1 MKQARQQASNANE
14 KINPIQHEARESLRL
29 NKYISDSG
37 YCSRRQADRFIAE
50 GVVAIDGVTAT
61 VGQQVLPGQRVT
73 VEGNH
78 VTIDDEK
85 VYIALN
91 KPRGITCTTD
101 GAIEG
106 NISDFMNYPKM
117 IFPIG
122 RLDKDSS
129 GLILLTNDGDIVNKI
144 LREEYGHDKEYI
156 VSVNKM
162 IDEDFITQMSKGVE
176 IYNQQTHRMQV
187 TNPSDVEQVAPKT
200 FRIVLNQGLNRQIRR
215 MTKALGFKV
224 TTLNRVRIMN
234 INLGDLKVGEW
245 RYLSV
250 NELEEMNRRIQS
262 R

>member
-1 MKQARQQASNANE
+1 MKQARQQASNINE
-14 KINPIQHEARESLRL
+14 NINPIQHEARESLRL

-50 GVVAIDGVTAT
+50 GVVAIDGVTAI
-61 VGQQVLPGQRVT
+61 VGQKVAAGQRVT
-73 VEGNH
+73 VEGNL
-78 VTIDDEK
+78 VTIDEEK

-101 GAIEG
+101 TAIEG

-156 VSVNKM
+156 VSVNKA
-162 IDEDFITQMSKGVE
+162 IDKDFITKMSKGVE

-187 TNPSDVEQVAPKT
+187 TNPSEVERVAPKT
-200 FRIVLNQGLNRQIRR
+200 FRIILNQGLNRQIRR

-224 TTLNRVRIMN
+224 TSLNRVRIMN
-234 INLGDLKVGEW
+234 VKLGDLKVGEW

-250 NELEEMNRRIQS
+250 QELEEMNQRIQN

>member
-101 GAIEG
+101 GA
-106 NISDFMNYPKM
+106 Y
-117 IFPIG
+117 
-122 RLDKDSS
+122 
-129 GLILLTNDGDIVNKI
+129 
-144 LREEYGHDKEYI
+144 
-156 VSVNKM
+156 
-162 IDEDFITQMSKGVE
+162 
-176 IYNQQTHRMQV
+176 
-187 TNPSDVEQVAPKT
+187 
-200 FRIVLNQGLNRQIRR
+200 
-215 MTKALGFKV
+215 
-224 TTLNRVRIMN
+224 
-234 INLGDLKVGEW
+234 
-245 RYLSV
+245 
-250 NELEEMNRRIQS
+250 
-262 R
+262 